1 MDYPSCLSDL
11 CLNPVD
17 GALSLRLSEVASA
30 HGGKVRLHGRLFA
43 HCIICFLAIV
53 HSRTKRVLPL
63 QRRTRDR
70 LKSKMKTS
78 PFCLKEQMF
87 RTISFPRTVQIG
99 CLNETNKKSCW
110 PVTRITA
117 DFPSQ
122 PTAGCRLLV
131 YFLLL
136 QYLDCVVQLN
146 DDVMFPTYGFW
157 LPLCAYLTCGTESV
171 QWGVYTDDGVHL
183 FSSVFLFVVS

>member
-1 MDYPSCLSDL
+1 MFPRNCPFPHKAGTASTASDSGS
-11 CLNPVD
+11 V
-17 GALSLRLSEVASA
+17 E
-30 HGGKVRLHGRLFA
+30 
-43 HCIICFLAIV
+43 IE
-53 HSRTKRVLPL
+53 
-63 QRRTRDR
+63 
-70 LKSKMKTS
+70 MKTS

-99 CLNETNKKSCW
+99 CLNETNKKICW

-117 DFPSQ
+117 DFPSH

-146 DDVMFPTYGFW
+146 DDVMCPTYGFW

-171 QWGVYTDDGVHL
+171 QWGVCTDDGVHL
-183 FSSVFLFVVS
+183 LSSVFLFVVS